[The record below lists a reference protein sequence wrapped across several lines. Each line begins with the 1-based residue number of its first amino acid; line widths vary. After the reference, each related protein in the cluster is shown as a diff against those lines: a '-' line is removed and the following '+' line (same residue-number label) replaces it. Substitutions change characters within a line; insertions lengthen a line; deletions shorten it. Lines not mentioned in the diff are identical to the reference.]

1 MTARRGAS
9 GADHEPPSLI
19 PYGLMVVT
27 IAIAT
32 LAVLA
37 MLFLNDARRVPTD
50 EATAEPPAAT
60 ATVNDF
66 PLTE

>member
-1 MTARRGAS
+1 MTRQRTGSAGS
-9 GADHEPPSLI
+9 HHEPPSLI

-37 MLFLNDARRVPTD
+37 MLFLNDARRP
-50 EATAEPPAAT
+50 TAEEAPSPS